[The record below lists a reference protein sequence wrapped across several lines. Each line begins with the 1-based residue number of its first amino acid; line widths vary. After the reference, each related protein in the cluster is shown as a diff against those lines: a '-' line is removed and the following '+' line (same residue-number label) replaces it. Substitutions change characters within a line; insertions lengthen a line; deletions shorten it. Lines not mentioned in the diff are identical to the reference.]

1 MIKTITTQDLKE
13 HLQRQQCH
21 VLDVREP
28 DGYATGHVPT
38 AVNLPLSELVE
49 RYQELD
55 KDMLYYVICQIGGR
69 SEQASLFLDQEGYQ
83 VVNVLGGTSA
93 WPGH

>member
-1 MIKTITTQDLKE
+1 
-13 HLQRQQCH
+13 
-21 VLDVREP
+21 
-28 DGYATGHVPT
+28 
-38 AVNLPLSELVE
+38 
-49 RYQELD
+49 
-55 KDMLYYVICQIGGR
+55 MLYYVICQIGGR